1 MLLHPTLK
9 GFAMR
14 SVLATAFANVFTTT
28 LASGMLLAT
37 PLALAQAKA
46 EGYLCCNMRSDGRW
60 ISDSNYAESGKFVI
74 PAGTPVKVLDYARYS
89 VIVEFPA
96 AGPNTAAHASGKQ
109 TLGNDYSRELPMTSF
124 AARYVVADN
133 PASKLAS
140 YPKKIQ
146 DAITSARVTKGMN
159 REQVLMALGYPMASE
174 NPHLDAH
181 VWRYWL
187 WTFSEFKV
195 FFNEQGEVSGVQTDG
210 DTRLRVV
217 MN

>member
-1 MLLHPTLK
+1 MRNLNTVFVAASLL
-9 GFAMR
+9 GA
-14 SVLATAFANVFTTT
+14 T
-28 LASGMLLAT
+28 LAAQ
-37 PLALAQAKA
+37 AQAKP

-96 AGPNTAAHASGKQ
+96 AAAGGAPHASGKQ
-109 TLGNDYSRELPMTSF
+109 TIGNDYSRELPMNTF

-133 PASKLAS
+133 PATKLAS

-146 DAITSARVTKGMN
+146 DAITSARITKGMN

-174 NPHLDAH
+174 NPHLDAN

-195 FFNEQGEVSGVQTDG
+195 FFNDKGEVSGVQTDA

>member
-1 MLLHPTLK
+1 M
-9 GFAMR
+9 
-14 SVLATAFANVFTTT
+14 
-28 LASGMLLAT
+28 T
-37 PLALAQAKA
+37 PLFPLPPLRSIVVAASLLGSALGACAQTAAPAKF

-96 AGPNTAAHASGKQ
+96 AGPNTAAHATGKQ
-109 TLGNDYSRELPMTSF
+109 TIGNDYSRELPMTSF

-133 PASKLAS
+133 PASKLAT

-159 REQVLMALGYPMASE
+159 REQVLMALGYPMVSQ
-174 NPHLDAH
+174 NPHLDAN

>member
-1 MLLHPTLK
+1 MTRLRSIVVAATLLGSAL
-9 GFAMR
+9 
-14 SVLATAFANVFTTT
+14 SATAQTAVQSKF
-28 LASGMLLAT
+28 
-37 PLALAQAKA
+37 

-96 AGPNTAAHASGKQ
+96 AGPNTAAHATGKQ
-109 TLGNDYSRELPMTSF
+109 TIGNDYSRELPMPSF

-133 PASKLAS
+133 PASKLAN

-159 REQVLMALGYPMASE
+159 REQVLMALGYPMANE
-174 NPHLDAH
+174 NPHLDAN